1 MVGSGGLERASRTP
15 CDGVPPARRRS
26 FVTTFVDSP
35 ALVTLGRLGTDL
47 AAGADSATLVHRL
60 VNDLA
65 GPFGLHFAVRYEL
78 TPAEPTL
85 RLHTTTGVA
94 SRHLPALK
102 VLQLGEA
109 VCGRVAERRRP
120 EAHGQVAADPDER
133 LALARELDA
142 TAYASFPLTA
152 GPAVLGTL
160 SLGSRTRPEFGR
172 QELTVFGLAADLV
185 TVAAARERDAAV
197 VDAALAARDVAEQRS
212 GHLETA
218 LVTNRTIAMA
228 IGIVMART
236 GRTEEQALAW
246 LADVSQRRN
255 RKMRSL
261 AEEIVLTGAIEL

>member
-1 MVGSGGLERASRTP
+1 
-15 CDGVPPARRRS
+15 
-26 FVTTFVDSP
+26 VTTFVDSP

-47 AAGADSATLVHRL
+47 AAGADSTTLVHRL
-60 VNDLA
+60 VDDLGA
-65 GPFGLHFAVRYEL
+65 PFRLDFAVRYEL
-78 TPAEPTL
+78 PPAQPTL

-94 SRHLPALK
+94 SRYLP
-102 VLQLGEA
+102 VLEVLELGEA

-120 EAHGQVAADPDER
+120 EAHGRVGADPDER

-152 GPAVLGTL
+152 GSAVLGTL
-160 SLGSRTRPEFGR
+160 SLGSRTRPEFSR

-185 TVAAARERDAAV
+185 SVAAARERDAAV
-197 VDAALAARDVAEQRS
+197 VDAALAARDAAEQRS

-236 GRTEEQALAW
+236 GRTEEQARAW
-246 LADVSQRRN
+246 LADASQRRN

-261 AEEIVLTGAIEL
+261 AEDIVLTGAIEP

>member
-1 MVGSGGLERASRTP
+1 L
-15 CDGVPPARRRS
+15 
-26 FVTTFVDSP
+26 TTFVDSP

-47 AAGADSATLVHRL
+47 AAGADATTLVHRL
-60 VNDLA
+60 VEDLA
-65 GPFGLHFAVRYEL
+65 DPFRVHFAVRYEL
-78 TPAEPTL
+78 TPAEPAL
-85 RLHTTTGVA
+85 RLRTTTGVA
-94 SRHLPALK
+94 SRYLPALK

-120 EAHGQVAADPDER
+120 EAHRRVGADPDER

-160 SLGSRTRPEFGR
+160 SLGSRTRAEFSR
-172 QELTVFGLAADLV
+172 QDLTVFGLAADLV

-197 VDAALAARDVAEQRS
+197 VDAALAARDAAEQRS

-236 GRTEEQALAW
+236 GRTEEQARAW
-246 LADVSQRRN
+246 LVDASQRRN